1 MKLRARTTLQ
11 LERSIRSWSASN
23 DGICKLCDRN
33 QEENIIHFLFECTA
47 LQQIR
52 AKEYTSLENNLISNN
67 LNVLWETF
75 IANNNDV
82 KLYMMLGN
90 LFELDE
96 NLGFIFD
103 QSCKR
108 LLNNLWEERKRIIN
122 NT

>member
-1 MKLRARTTLQ
+1 MKGI
-11 LERSIRSWSASN
+11 IRSWSASN
-23 DGICKLCDRN
+23 DGIICDRN

-47 LQQIR
+47 LQQFR

-90 LFELDE
+90 LFELDK